1 MIEIHNITKYYGS
14 NENKF
19 QVLKGL
25 SLDIRE
31 KDFVVILGASGSGK
45 STLLNIISG
54 LERPDEGTVCHDGT
68 DITKLTDGQ
77 LTQFRKENVGFIF
90 QQYYLLADMNV
101 DKNVKMGADLAGNG
115 EYRQIIEAVG
125 LGDQINKMPG
135 ELSGGEQQRVSVARA
150 LAKRPKVLFLDEPTG
165 ALDEETGRLVLDYIC
180 RLKEAYHFTIV
191 MVTHNLNIAEM
202 AKTVMKMNS
211 GKITDIYENKT
222 QKTAYEIGW

>member
-165 ALDEETGRLVLDYIC
+165 ALDEETDRLVLDYIC
-180 RLKEAYHFTIV
+180 RLQEAYHFTIV

>member
-68 DITKLTDGQ
+68 DITTLTDGQ

-180 RLKEAYHFTIV
+180 RLQEAYHFTIV

-202 AKTVMKMNS
+202 AKTVIKMNS

>member
-101 DKNVKMGADLAGNG
+101 EKNVKMGADLAGNG

-180 RLKEAYHFTIV
+180 RLQEAYHFTIV

>member
-180 RLKEAYHFTIV
+180 RLQEAYHFTIV

-202 AKTVMKMNS
+202 AKIVMKMNS
-211 GKITDIYENKT
+211 GKITNIYENKT